1 MILNT
6 IQNICFIKEEELL
19 IVEEWQHMQA
29 DYERENEEEEES
41 ESALISESYWKK
53 PHVANLMPFNIKI
66 KSVTLSKLHPIS
78 KVKMISGKKKQD
90 CLKQN
95 AVAEVEGTGG
105 KGWTW

>member
-1 MILNT
+1 
-6 IQNICFIKEEELL
+6 
-19 IVEEWQHMQA
+19 
-29 DYERENEEEEES
+29 
-41 ESALISESYWKK
+41 
-53 PHVANLMPFNIKI
+53 MPFNIKI

-105 KGWTW
+105 KGWT